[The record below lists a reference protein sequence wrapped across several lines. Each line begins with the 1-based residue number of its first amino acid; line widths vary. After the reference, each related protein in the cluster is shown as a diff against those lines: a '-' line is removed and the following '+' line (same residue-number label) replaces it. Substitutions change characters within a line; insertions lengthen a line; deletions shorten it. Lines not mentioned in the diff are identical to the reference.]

1 MNSDSMFPASWRV
14 ILNSRVVWLWAGLC
28 ALGNLLSSSIDASSW
43 ERGVDIKSLVLGILL
58 CQLPLVGLIVNYVG
72 YSGVLVT
79 VSGIELGKTPT
90 LKESWVLVKQKWWR
104 VLVILILSTLLAGVV
119 ALPVL
124 IAILVIAPPA
134 QSGMKMGEFM
144 FSFINLSSAF
154 YGVFAY
160 FAILAHVIDHEGV
173 FSSIG
178 KAIRVIARNLGG
190 SVGFIFI
197 LAIVNLLPMLLCST
211 LAHLL
216 DGVPLTEII
225 GWRFMM
231 GAYHAGSKPVFQ
243 IGMALV
249 NFALMPFLWSVATTV
264 YLHFT
269 GRSRLGEESVVEAA

>member
-1 MNSDSMFPASWRV
+1 MNFDSMFPASWKV
-14 ILNSRVVWLWAGLC
+14 ILHSRVVWLWAGVGV
-28 ALGNLLSSSIDASSW
+28 LGSFFSSFVGSFSQGRIIDANA
-43 ERGVDIKSLVLGILL
+43 LVVGILL
-58 CQLPLVGLIVNYVG
+58 CQLSLVGLILNFIG
-72 YSGVLVT
+72 FSGLVVT

-90 LKESWVLVKQKWWR
+90 LKESWVLAKQKWCR

-134 QSGMKMGEFM
+134 QSGVKIGEFM
-144 FSFINLSSAF
+144 FSFIYFSSAF
-154 YGVFAY
+154 GGIFAY
-160 FAILAHVIDHEGV
+160 FAILAHVIDHAGV

-178 KAIRVIARNLGG
+178 KAIRVMARNLGG
-190 SVGFIFI
+190 SVGFIFVFE
-197 LAIVNLLPMLLCST
+197 IVYLLPMLLCST

-231 GAYHAGSKPVFQ
+231 GAYHATRKPVFQ
-243 IGMALV
+243 IGMVLA
-249 NFALMPFLWSVATTV
+249 NFALMPFLWSAATIV

-269 GRSRLGEESVVEAA
+269 GRARLEEASATEMA

>member
-1 MNSDSMFPASWRV
+1 MNFDSMFPASWKV
-14 ILNSRVVWLWAGLC
+14 ILHSRVVWLWAGLC
-28 ALGNLLSSSIDASSW
+28 ALGSFFSTSIDTSSW
-43 ERGVDIKSLVLGILL
+43 ERSVDINSLVLGILL
-58 CQLPLVGLIVNYVG
+58 CQLLLLGVILNFIGASGL
-72 YSGVLVT
+72 GVT
-79 VSGIELGKTPT
+79 ISGIELGKTPT
-90 LKESWVLVKQKWWR
+90 LKESWALVKQKCLR
-104 VLVILILSTLLAGVV
+104 ILVISTLCPMLTGVV

-134 QSGMKMGEFM
+134 QSGVTIGEFM
-144 FSFINLSSAF
+144 FSFIYFSSAF
-154 YGVFAY
+154 GGILSY
-160 FAILAHVIDHEGV
+160 FPILAHVIDHEGV

-197 LAIVNLLPMLLCST
+197 FVIVNLLSMLLCST

-231 GAYHAGSKPVFQ
+231 GAYHAAGKPVFQ
-243 IGMALV
+243 IGMVLV
-249 NFALMPFLWSVATTV
+249 NFVLMPFLWSAATIV

-269 GRSRLGEESVVEAA
+269 GRARLEEESVVEAA